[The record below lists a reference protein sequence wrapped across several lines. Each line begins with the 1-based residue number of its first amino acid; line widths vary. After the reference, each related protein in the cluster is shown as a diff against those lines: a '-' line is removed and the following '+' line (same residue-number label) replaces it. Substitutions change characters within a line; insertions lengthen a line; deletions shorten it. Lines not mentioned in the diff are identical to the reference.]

1 MQITRRRSAI
11 GSTAAATTATLTRPA
26 LADTSPIVSGYPATW
41 TGPSSAPGVGDNRGV
56 IYAVETPAG

>member
-11 GSTAAATTATLTRPA
+11 GTTASATTATLTRPA
-26 LADTSPIVSGYPATW
+26 LADTADRQRLSRATW